1 MASLSLQVTVYEHTH
16 THRHTLCLCCVNR
29 SDTWKEIM
37 NGRQAGESLERA
49 SITEEEIALEPS
61 ITIFNYLERSLSS
74 LLSILR
80 YPVRSLFFI
89 AIFKLD

>member
-1 MASLSLQVTVYEHTH
+1 
-16 THRHTLCLCCVNR
+16 
-29 SDTWKEIM
+29 M

-74 LLSILR
+74 LLSVLR

-89 AIFKLD
+89 AVFKLD